1 MGVSLGWAECPP
13 VRLLRRTVAQSTA
26 NRNGGSALNLNEG
39 VIAAPFVPREAR
51 PSAPRR
57 RSGGGRR
64 PIDKGSTPSYLSGNS
79 PVSVGRMRLA
89 AACPEPD
96 MLLTYWVTHVSFR
109 RTGSHFAD
117 NALPEKHPTPIA
129 SGPVPAP
136 GRRPC
141 DLTAGLGTRIRHVW
155 RCSPKALWLRE
166 RSAHPLLSAARR
178 RDQRA

>member
-1 MGVSLGWAECPP
+1 VAASAKRPDARRAEIDNVIMGVSLGWAECPP

-96 MLLTYWVTHVSFR
+96 MLLTYWVTHVLFGEPAVTSPTMRCPRSTRHRLR
-109 RTGSHFAD
+109 RD
-117 NALPEKHPTPIA
+117 
-129 SGPVPAP
+129 PVPAP

-155 RCSPKALWLRE
+155 RCSP
-166 RSAHPLLSAARR
+166 
-178 RDQRA
+178 